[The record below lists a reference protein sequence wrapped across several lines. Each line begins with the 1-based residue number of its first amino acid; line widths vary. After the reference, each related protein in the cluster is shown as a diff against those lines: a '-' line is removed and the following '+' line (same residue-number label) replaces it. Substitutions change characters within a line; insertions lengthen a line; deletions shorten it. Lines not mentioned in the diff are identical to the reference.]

1 MAERV
6 AQIAAAIDEVAD
18 GSDRVRSDIVTVSE
32 VAERS
37 SVSTDQVSASTQQT
51 SAATQEINASA
62 TELAQTADELEA
74 LVGTFRLS

>member
-1 MAERV
+1 M
-6 AQIAAAIDEVAD
+6 
-18 GSDRVRSDIVTVSE
+18 SE
-32 VAERS
+32 
-37 SVSTDQVSASTQQT
+37 QT